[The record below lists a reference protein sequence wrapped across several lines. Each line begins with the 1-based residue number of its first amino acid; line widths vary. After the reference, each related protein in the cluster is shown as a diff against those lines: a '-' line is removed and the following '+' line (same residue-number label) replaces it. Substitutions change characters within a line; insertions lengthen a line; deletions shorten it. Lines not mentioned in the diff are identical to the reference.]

1 MKKRGSR
8 RGKSKELLPSSI
20 EDLKTNLQEAMHNN
34 PDFQMQ
40 EFETGS
46 QRMLVFYIS
55 IIVKK
60 QQLNNHILTPLLKG
74 DKQWTSEKLSN
85 ALPLGNSVAQTKMNE
100 IVDALIMGSV
110 GIYIENETELL
121 TYPIPDQQKRSV
133 EKSDKESTV
142 LGPQDS
148 FTESLTT
155 NINLVRW
162 RVNTGDLVT
171 EKMIIGER
179 VPTEIRLMYLKSLA
193 NKEDVQ
199 TMRQRLQDL
208 VVDRIEDATPI
219 TYYIEDSSTSIFPQF
234 YQTELPSR
242 FSYSLTKGRVGVLV
256 DKSPTGIMAPTSLF
270 SFFESTEDVYMRWNV
285 GSFIRILRFFALII
299 SALLTPA
306 YVAAITFH
314 YEVIPTP
321 LLTTL
326 GSSRAAVPF
335 PPVFEALLLE
345 LLIELLREAGA
356 RLPTKVGQT
365 IGIVGGIVI
374 GQAAV
379 AAGLTSNILIIV
391 VAISALAS
399 FTAPSYLIGSTI
411 RVIRFPLILMSGILG
426 LIGIMASICF
436 LIIHLLKITSLG
448 RPYLLPMYPFVGK
461 DFSKTFY
468 RLPYYFNFKR
478 SYSYKPQ
485 DMIRFPKKKSRKMK
499 DIDE

>member
-1 MKKRGSR
+1 MKR
-8 RGKSKELLPSSI
+8 RGKRRDKSKELLPSSI
-20 EDLKTNLQEAMHNN
+20 EDLKTKLQTAMLNN

-40 EFETGS
+40 DFETGG
-46 QRMLVFYIS
+46 QRILVFYINT
-55 IIVKK
+55 IIKK
-60 QQLNNHILTPLLKG
+60 QSLNESVLTPLLKG
-74 DKQWTSEKLSN
+74 DKQWTSEKVRN
-85 ALPLGNSVAQTKMNE
+85 RLPLGKNIVQTDIQE
-100 IVDALIMGSV
+100 ITDALIEGSV
-110 GIYIENETELL
+110 GIYIENEAKLL
-121 TYPIPDQQKRSV
+121 TYPIPDKEKRQV
-133 EKSDKESTV
+133 DKSDKESTV

-148 FTESLTT
+148 FTESLMS

-162 RVNTGDLVT
+162 RVNTSDLVT
-171 EKMIIGER
+171 EKLIIGER
-179 VPTEIRLMYLKSLA
+179 VPTEIRLVYLKSLA
-193 NKEDVQ
+193 NMEDVQ

-208 VVDRIEDATPI
+208 VVDRIEDATPL
-219 TYYIEDSSTSIFPQF
+219 TYYIEDSSTSVFPQF

-242 FSYSLTKGRVGVLV
+242 FSYALTKGRVGVLV
-256 DKSPTGIMAPTSLF
+256 DKSPTGITAPTSLF

-299 SALLTPA
+299 SAMLTPA
-306 YVAAITFH
+306 YVAVITFH

-411 RVIRFPLILMSGILG
+411 RVIRFPLILLSGVLG

-436 LIIHLLKITSLG
+436 LIFHLIKIKSLG
-448 RPYLLPMYPFVGK
+448 RPYLIPLYPYVGK
-461 DFSKTFY
+461 DFSKTFF
-468 RLPYYFNFKR
+468 RVPYFLNTTR
-478 SYSYKPQ
+478 SLAYKPQ
-485 DMIRFPKKKSRKMK
+485 DIVRYPRKKSRKMK

>member
-1 MKKRGSR
+1 MKKRGVR

-20 EDLKTNLQEAMHNN
+20 ENLKTKLQEAMHNN

-40 EFETGS
+40 DFETGG
-46 QRMLVFYIS
+46 QRVLVFYIS
-55 IIVKK
+55 VIVKK
-60 QQLNNHILTPLLKG
+60 QQLNDNILAPLLKG
-74 DKQWTSEKLSN
+74 DKQWTAQKLIN
-85 ALPLGNSVAQTKMNE
+85 ALPLGNNVAQTKMNE
-100 IVDALIMGSV
+100 IVDALVQGSV
-110 GIYIENETELL
+110 GIYIENESELI
-121 TYPIPDQQKRSV
+121 TYPIPDQEKRSV
-133 EKSDKESTV
+133 DKSDKESTV
-142 LGPQDS
+142 LGPQDG

-155 NINLVRW
+155 NINMIRW
-162 RVNTGDLVT
+162 RMNTGDLVT
-171 EKMIIGER
+171 EKLMIGER

-208 VVDRIEDATPI
+208 VVDRIEDATPL

-256 DKSPTGIMAPTSLF
+256 DKSPTGIIAPTSLF

-411 RVIRFPLILMSGILG
+411 RVIRFPLIILSGLLG

-436 LIIHLLKITSLG
+436 LIIHLLKVTSLG

-468 RLPYYFNFKR
+468 RLPYYFNLKR
-478 SYSYKPQ
+478 SFSYKPQ
-485 DMIRFPKKKSRKMK
+485 DMIRYPKKKARKMK
-499 DIDE
+499 DIDD